1 MTIARRLTSTGTVF
15 ISGEFDEITYTTI
28 KLTTSSYY
36 AAEFDEVTISG
47 GAVAMRET
55 STGTILIAG
64 EFNEVDKPV

>member
-15 ISGEFDEITYTTI
+15 ISGQ
-28 KLTTSSYY
+28 
-36 AAEFDEVTISG
+36 FDEVTQNTISLNTTTYFAAGFDEVSING
-47 GAVAMRET
+47 GSVAMRET